1 LNTFLHLVIDAAG
14 WVAVAV
20 TVILYMASNKKAA
33 KRDMDLRHQENQSKL
48 NEIISERNFLPPH
61 DHIEEHGTLEADG
74 IIRRPKN
81 GR

>member
-1 LNTFLHLVIDAAG
+1 LNEIIHLTIDAAG

-20 TVILYMASNKKAA
+20 TVILYIAGNKKAA
-33 KRDMDLRHQENQSKL
+33 KKDMDARHQENQAKL
-48 NEIISERNFLPPH
+48 NEIIAEHSFLPPH
-61 DHIEEHGTLEADG
+61 DHIEEHGPLDADG